1 MKAMFGMVSL
11 LIALAI
17 VGFLAARQLK
27 TAAPSATSGATTA
40 AAATAGVALP
50 GVAASGTV
58 REQSQQIQQKVKD
71 DVTKALQQGVE
82 ARKESPEQ

>member
-1 MKAMFGMVSL
+1 MKAIFGMVSL

-27 TAAPSATSGATTA
+27 VAPSVAPGASA
-40 AAATAGVALP
+40 AAAAGLSTSGIATT
-50 GVAASGTV
+50 GTV

-71 DVTKALQQGVE
+71 DVSKALEQGM
-82 ARKESPEQ
+82 APRKDAADQ

>member
-17 VGFLAARQLK
+17 VGILAARQLK
-27 TAAPSATSGATTA
+27 TAAPSVAPGASA
-40 AAATAGVALP
+40 AAAAGLSASGL
-50 GVAASGTV
+50 AATGTV

-71 DVTKALQQGVE
+71 DVSKALGQGM
-82 ARKESPEQ
+82 APRKDASDP